1 LGHQRNQRQHKLPLV
16 FYWVYF
22 SRGVFSWMRFIER
35 FYRVCLL
42 LLAAQ
47 MGQRFLGT
55 PEKGI
60 RRLDPNTAN
69 ERHVVGPNAWLY
81 SGQ

>member
-1 LGHQRNQRQHKLPLV
+1 MNPLQRSGGGHERLGAVSHYV
-16 FYWVYF
+16 
-22 SRGVFSWMRFIER
+22 
-35 FYRVCLL
+35 
-42 LLAAQ
+42 
-47 MGQRFLGT
+47 GT

-69 ERHVVGPNAWLY
+69 KRRVVGPNAWLY

>member
-1 LGHQRNQRQHKLPLV
+1 LNITLCILSQTKNRQSQECRDANEASE
-16 FYWVYF
+16 Y
-22 SRGVFSWMRFIER
+22 
-35 FYRVCLL
+35 
-42 LLAAQ
+42 
-47 MGQRFLGT
+47 LGT

-69 ERHVVGPNAWLY
+69 ERCVVGPNAWLY